1 MVARRA
7 GAARRAGRRPRD
19 PQARDELGPG
29 ARAGD
34 PLGVATA
41 VAPRQRGH
49 RLARLCAAGGRVAS
63 RRDCDEPA
71 PELPRRGPHLHGL
84 EPRQVSPGEGLGDR
98 RQRAAVPRSRGRSS
112 RGGCCGDRTAG
123 ARPGQ
128 RRRARRDPVSG
139 DVAELRD
146 SIRDRDG
153 RPGRGGSDRGG
164 DPDLPCSV
172 AGAAATAPGIPPAAH
187 SGSGGR
193 HGWSVPDQP
202 GGLECIRGGVSG
214 TRAGPHPGGPSEL
227 EPGHHRVHD
236 FVSCRP
242 RGAVRP
248 RRGRAPR
255 RSVHP
260 PPHRAPGRQAR
271 GGIGPG
277 HTGVVDH
284 HRAGRRRAVPVR
296 PQRSH
301 SLSQPKRVTPVAT
314 GTLYTPAHPFLVA
327 LVLLC
332 LWIVILS
339 LPMWSG
345 KFLAGPWSDQLKAG
359 YAIRYWGAEQWRI
372 TGHPPQWNPNLVGGV
387 PVFAGFG
394 DLFYWTAWLR
404 LFLPTVFAM
413 KLAFIIHYLLAAVF
427 MYALLR
433 KFDFTWTSSVLGGTA
448 YQLSGVI
455 ITYASPGH
463 DGKLFVTALLPLMLI
478 ALVMGIRQR
487 RWEGFALLALAVGLA
502 LLSPQYQATQYAL
515 IASGIFALY
524 LTFGEPQQLTQ
535 RQQWT
540 GLGLAAA
547 GVAVGFGLSLVQVL
561 PFTHYIQHSA
571 RSESAGYA
579 WSTSYAMPWIHVPE
593 LLLAG
598 FTGAKET
605 YFGPNILKLHS
616 EYLGLP
622 VVALALLGLGS
633 SRRRLAQ
640 WTGAMTLLFLLVAL
654 GNATP
659 FYRLWYALVPYV
671 NKTRAPGMA
680 LYVVSA
686 ATAVLAACGTER
698 LERGEG
704 ERHAKIYLAAAGII
718 ALLALAGVW
727 GAIGQSYA
735 AAHPEM
741 GNAVGVSA
749 AQAASQAQDG
759 IRWGAFGS
767 AIAPAAPGALVLAA
781 RRGAGHPAAVPRAP

>member
-1 MVARRA
+1 
-7 GAARRAGRRPRD
+7 
-19 PQARDELGPG
+19 
-29 ARAGD
+29 
-34 PLGVATA
+34 
-41 VAPRQRGH
+41 
-49 RLARLCAAGGRVAS
+49 
-63 RRDCDEPA
+63 
-71 PELPRRGPHLHGL
+71 
-84 EPRQVSPGEGLGDR
+84 
-98 RQRAAVPRSRGRSS
+98 
-112 RGGCCGDRTAG
+112 
-123 ARPGQ
+123 
-128 RRRARRDPVSG
+128 
-139 DVAELRD
+139 
-146 SIRDRDG
+146 
-153 RPGRGGSDRGG
+153 
-164 DPDLPCSV
+164 
-172 AGAAATAPGIPPAAH
+172 
-187 SGSGGR
+187 
-193 HGWSVPDQP
+193 
-202 GGLECIRGGVSG
+202 
-214 TRAGPHPGGPSEL
+214 
-227 EPGHHRVHD
+227 
-236 FVSCRP
+236 
-242 RGAVRP
+242 
-248 RRGRAPR
+248 
-255 RSVHP
+255 
-260 PPHRAPGRQAR
+260 
-271 GGIGPG
+271 
-277 HTGVVDH
+277 
-284 HRAGRRRAVPVR
+284 
-296 PQRSH
+296 
-301 SLSQPKRVTPVAT
+301 LSQPKRVTPVAT

-413 KLAFIIHYLLAAVF
+413 NLAFIIHYLLAAVF

-767 AIAPAAPGALVLAA
+767 AIALAALGALVLAA
-781 RRGAGHPAAVPRAP
+781 RRSPVNPAAFAVILPLIVGADLWRAGRDFWMWSRPEQGEYAPDPITQRLTTVAPPYRVLDLNVYPHATLMRFGVAQLLGYHGFELRYFDELLDKQNNWRNVAIPRTWGLFALRYIILPESTAIPAYHRVLGPVNSSGGGTAYLYEADTSPAYARVVPGALKLAADQVTPALLSPQFPVNQLALIDSSQAFTPAQLHKVPPPSPSKATVEHWAPGRMTLALSPAPPETSFVLVSENWYSDWHATVDGTPAPVLRGDETLILVVVPPGAHRIELTFDSRDYHRGLRFTWGALFVIVVGLVVPPVMRRRSRHGG